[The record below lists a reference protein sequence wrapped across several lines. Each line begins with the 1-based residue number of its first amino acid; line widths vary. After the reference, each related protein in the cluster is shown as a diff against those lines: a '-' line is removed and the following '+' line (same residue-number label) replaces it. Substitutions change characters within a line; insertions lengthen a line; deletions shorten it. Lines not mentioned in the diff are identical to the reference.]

1 MEDTKKLAQQLMN
14 DAEKLPPMTEDE
26 RNAQRLDF
34 AYGNLAASTHHKPE
48 RAAFAKL
55 AFDLGW
61 SSEKFD
67 GWWSNVTSQNK

>member
-34 AYGNLAASTHHKPE
+34 AYGNLACSANHKPV
-48 RAAFAKL
+48 RAL
-55 AFDLGW
+55 TGRQGGRR
-61 SSEKFD
+61 ET
-67 GWWSNVTSQNK
+67 NYPR